1 MQVTLGQEDVV
12 QLGPSSDVS
21 HCNPPGRTGY
31 LDVQVLSSGR
41 LLFDLNIGYPTDDAQ
56 GGVDLTVDREV
67 LGAADDRLNI
77 EAR

>member
-1 MQVTLGQEDVV
+1 
-12 QLGPSSDVS
+12 
-21 HCNPPGRTGY
+21 
-31 LDVQVLSSGR
+31 VLSSGR